1 MEKAKRKQWAT
12 LKGFDVFMDNL
23 PYPPPHPLLWPPG
36 QHRNWYKSA
45 LHNNWSKL
53 TYFSSQSFQV
63 IIYQQDK
70 SIFPLKRA
78 RLSFRFMR
86 PLNLSTTCFNTT
98 HNMWNGC
105 TLEQCTLPALPR
117 YKALLCKWIPG
128 LAIHLGW
135 KSVPNHEIIT
145 LIFT

>member
-1 MEKAKRKQWAT
+1 MYSWIICHIPLPT
-12 LKGFDVFMDNL
+12 LCSGPQDNIL
-23 PYPPPHPLLWPPG
+23 TDMNQLYC
-36 QHRNWYKSA
+36 S
-45 LHNNWSKL
+45 WSKF
-53 TYFSSQSFQV
+53 TYFSSQGFQV

-70 SIFPLKRA
+70 SIFLLKRA
-78 RLSFRFMR
+78 PLSFQFMR

-117 YKALLCKWIPG
+117 CKAVLCKWVPG
-128 LAIHLGW
+128 LAIHLGR
-135 KSVPNHEIIT
+135 KSVPNHEIII